1 MPKDT
6 AIDPQFSWS
15 MNGMASSPAFQTNVL
30 FTQRLNSVRTLTVN
44 RKSSPSFRFTCT
56 FRQTPATGTI
66 KDFVTKRAIYTLCYY
81 FSELHDEF
89 SKRWLLQFENF
100 GDQGELREGSYAY
113 LLRLFRSPMH
123 IFEISSGPDPR
134 YHSYSRTFEI
144 EISPS
149 SIAIRLMRVREQVA
163 AECASDLGLVAAENL
178 EISRQ
183 HIELSLN
190 ALADLESLRSLIF
203 ENDPFTSDSTPLRT
217 ETYRRLQ
224 ALLTEAAVCE
234 CLAELRDTSYHDY
247 LWLMEYRD
255 AAKLF
260 GKYRKHQEKFS
271 SGFPYLWSGEYRK
284 QGFILNMLRLAP
296 VLRTNPTK
304 WIYPN
309 QLAHRL
315 MELRS
320 KIATKWIEELQSIP
334 SDHQK
339 LIYSHLESSIPFS
352 TSEDGDE

>member
-1 MPKDT
+1 MSC
-6 AIDPQFSWS
+6 FSLFI
-15 MNGMASSPAFQTNVL
+15 SSTFQNQQCIHSFISFNKLKKVDH
-30 FTQRLNSVRTLTVN
+30 
-44 RKSSPSFRFTCT
+44 SPSSSFNCFSKAGW
-56 FRQTPATGTI
+56 TPSTGTV

-89 SKRWLLQFENF
+89 SRTWLLEFENF
-100 GDQGELREGSYAY
+100 GNRGELRDGSYAY
-113 LLRLFRSPMH
+113 LLRLFKSPMH

-134 YHSYSRTFEI
+134 YHSYSRKFEI

-163 AECASDLGLVAAENL
+163 AECASDLALVSAENL
-178 EISRQ
+178 EINRQ
-183 HIELSLN
+183 QMELSLN
-190 ALADLESLRSLIF
+190 VGADLEPLRSLIF

-234 CLAELRDTSYHDY
+234 YLAELRETSYHDY

-271 SGFPYLWSGEYRK
+271 SGYPYLWSGEYNK
-284 QGFILNMLRLAP
+284 QGFLFNMLRLAP
-296 VLRTNPTK
+296 IQRTHPVK

-309 QLAHRL
+309 QIAHRL
-315 MELRS
+315 MELRLEVGER
-320 KIATKWIEELQSIP
+320 WIQELQSIP

-339 LIYSHLESSIPFS
+339 LIYSHLESSIPSS
-352 TSEDGDE
+352 TSEEDE